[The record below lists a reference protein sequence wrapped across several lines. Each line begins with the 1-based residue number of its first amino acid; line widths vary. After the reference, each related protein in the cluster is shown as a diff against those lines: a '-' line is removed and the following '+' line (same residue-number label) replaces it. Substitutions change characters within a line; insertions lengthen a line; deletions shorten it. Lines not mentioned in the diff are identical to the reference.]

1 MMEPSSY
8 KVSENQKDLWRIEL
22 QISDVLINICKVF
35 GLNIW
40 AGYGTLLGAVRH
52 QGFIPW
58 DNDMDFVMMRDDYDK
73 LFELVSYHSSEL
85 MLPDEYE
92 FDTTNIRAIKLRRKD
107 TTMKPKR
114 WRYSSFIN
122 YGVWVDIICLD
133 IAPDNISTVLPRYES
148 VKRKIRLYLNG
159 MLDYYASSNSIK
171 YKIKHFIS
179 RWYLIIRGRDRFR
192 NRIEGQLRDDAE
204 RYSGKKIWG
213 YLIWSTMVDIKKI
226 KLYEAEWFKDTVLLP
241 FEDRL
246 LPCPKEYEAI
256 LTSQYGDWRIPVQ
269 GASQHEG
276 AFVDI
281 STPYSDYIGSVIKS
295 LPWWKRYWYKH

>member
-35 GLNIW
+35 GLRIW

-58 DNDMDFVMMRDDYDK
+58 DDDMDFVMMRDDYDK

-85 MLPDEYE
+85 MLPDGYE

-114 WRYSSFIN
+114 WRYSSLIS

-133 IAPDNISTVLPRYES
+133 TAPDNISTVLHRYKS

-171 YKIKHFIS
+171 YKFKHFIS

-204 RYSGKKIWG
+204 RYSGKKVWG

-226 KLYEAEWFKDTVLLP
+226 KLYEAEWFRDTVLLP

-256 LTSQYGDWRIPVQ
+256 LTSQYGDWRIPVL

-276 AFVDI
+276 TFVDI
-281 STPYSDYIGSVIKS
+281 NTPYSDYIASVIKS